1 MAAPCLSDVGVD
13 PAECAE
19 ADGAVH
25 AVTFS
30 FGSLLEEEDGEEV
43 GVGGGSAKGGA
54 LWGGGSRSLG
64 GGGL

>member
-43 GVGGGSAKGGA
+43 GVGGG
-54 LWGGGSRSLG
+54 
-64 GGGL
+64 